1 MVYLRTA
8 FKLFACQEVLT
19 IFAVVML
26 KTLEKMGT
34 EIVIALVGL
43 FCSLVSSVVTFLLTK
58 KKYGAEVES
67 QQIQNMN
74 DSFEVYKKTMHQ
86 SMDLQNK
93 RIEELEREN
102 ATLREEVKQ
111 LKDQL
116 TTLLLSKVIPANKKN
131 SK

>member
-8 FKLFACQEVLT
+8 FRLFACQEVLT

>member
-1 MVYLRTA
+1 
-8 FKLFACQEVLT
+8 
-19 IFAVVML
+19 
-26 KTLEKMGT
+26 MGT

-102 ATLREEVKQ
+102 AYLREQVNQ

-116 TTLLLSKVIPANKKN
+116 TTLLLNNITPAKKKN